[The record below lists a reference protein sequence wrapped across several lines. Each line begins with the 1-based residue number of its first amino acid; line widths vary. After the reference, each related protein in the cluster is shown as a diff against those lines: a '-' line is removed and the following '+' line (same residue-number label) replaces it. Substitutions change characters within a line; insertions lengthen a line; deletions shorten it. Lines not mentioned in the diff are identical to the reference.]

1 MHKSPS
7 VLQESSSADK
17 TAKIITTIAGSF
29 SLGHSEPIHYPN
41 WKLSFYA
48 FIHRKN
54 LPPCDKKHY
63 LKQYVSRS
71 AKQGISRIFLQ
82 SSSEA
87 YKQMWSILDERF
99 GLPFIATRAFRDKL
113 QGWPNISAG
122 DHQGLRG
129 FVDFLTSI
137 ETAMQTIKDLT

>member
-1 MHKSPS
+1 
-7 VLQESSSADK
+7 
-17 TAKIITTIAGSF
+17 
-29 SLGHSEPIHYPN
+29 
-41 WKLSFYA
+41 
-48 FIHRKN
+48 
-54 LPPCDKKHY
+54 
-63 LKQYVSRS
+63 
-71 AKQGISRIFLQ
+71 
-82 SSSEA
+82 
-87 YKQMWSILDERF
+87 MWSILDERF